1 MPQRCHK
8 WNSIQYLQLVLVL
21 MSSSAVWAD
30 CTDVPQS
37 EATCIPINLY
47 YETDPSGI
55 GDYARFT
62 GTWFTGDSI
71 NHPTLADN
79 SLHGPIR
86 WSIDG
91 IFFAESGIAGTN
103 RAFRTFLLLDD
114 FETKLADAGIVLT
127 ADSQVFAEYIGE
139 ESYSGQ
145 DSLCGQPGHAVCKVA
160 FQGAAAFSDLQ
171 PRRVVYQAWDT
182 TISTDKNTV
191 PFAESFTITTRWD
204 LPGEFEQLGIKGR
217 FYLFERDNML
227 GTVPVVIG
235 TRHRYTVA
243 TSTLAPGNYSFDA
256 MYVGTEGKLNVVG
269 SDSVT
274 VTPPKQS
281 IRLAVIP
288 GNPVTRAGAQG
299 APQVC
304 ARGAGDTLPA
314 ELSGAAVLVDIYVL
328 YLDGAADIPATS
340 QTISLAADGCAAI
353 ATVGLAP
360 GRYSIDAKLVES
372 DALLRATAG
381 GPLTI
386 VNEDPN
392 TDVAFQAEPG
402 AGTQPIGLTLIA
414 PRVAA
419 TEAATAAN
427 GSYIAVRPGIV
438 FQAEFVDA
446 AAAINPGGLIQ
457 LFINGQFT
465 SHQFLVP
472 GGAAYVT
479 FPSLELADGEYLAVL
494 AYSGDTTY
502 APQTGAAVSLEVT
515 ADSVTMP
522 RSQDGLEQPVAI
534 LKDAFD
540 LELSIDVSNII
551 DGEPFA
557 LTGRLLSRDPD
568 LPKGV
573 PAGTLVFLNG
583 ENEIGRAAIA
593 GYSAAILLP
602 DGLPPGAHDLRVE
615 FRK

>member
-1 MPQRCHK
+1 MPQICHR
-8 WNSIQYLQLVLVL
+8 WNLAQYLQLVLVL
-21 MSSSAVWAD
+21 LSSSAVWAD
-30 CTDVPQS
+30 CADVPPS
-37 EATCIPINLY
+37 EATCVPITLY

-55 GDYARFT
+55 GNYSRFT
-62 GTWFTGDSI
+62 GTWSTGDGI
-71 NHPTLADN
+71 MHPTLVDN
-79 SLHGPIR
+79 ILHGPVR

-91 IFFAESGIAGTN
+91 IVFAESGITGSN
-103 RAFRTFLLLDD
+103 RSFKTFLLLDD
-114 FETKLADAGIVLT
+114 FDTKLADAGIVLT

-139 ESYSGQ
+139 ESYSGV
-145 DSLCGQPGHAVCKVA
+145 DSLCGQPGRAVCKIA
-160 FQGAAAFSDLQ
+160 FHGDAAFSDLQ
-171 PRRVVYQAWDT
+171 PRRVVYPAWDT
-182 TISTDKNTV
+182 TISTDKDTV
-191 PFAESFTITTRWD
+191 RFAESFTITTSWE
-204 LPGEFEQLGIKGR
+204 LPGEFEQGGIEGR
-217 FYLFERDNML
+217 FYLFERDNNL

-235 TRHRYTVA
+235 IRQRHSVA
-243 TSTLAPGNYSFDA
+243 TSTLAPGDYSFDA

-281 IRLAVIP
+281 IRLAVSP

-299 APQVC
+299 GPQVC

-314 ELSGAAVLVDIYVL
+314 ELSGAEVLVDIYVL
-328 YLDGAADIPATS
+328 SLDGAADIPATS
-340 QTISLAADGCAAI
+340 QAISLAADGCAAI

-372 DALLRATAG
+372 DTLLRATAG

-386 VNEDPN
+386 VHDDSD
-392 TDVAFQAEPG
+392 TDVVFQAEPD
-402 AGTQPIGLTLIA
+402 AGTQPVSLTLIA

-419 TEAATAAN
+419 AKGATVDDE
-427 GSYIAVRPGIV
+427 SYVAIRSGIV
-438 FQAEFVDA
+438 LQAEFGGA
-446 AAAINPGGLIQ
+446 AAADNPGGVVQ

-465 SHQFLVP
+465 SHQFLVA
-472 GGAAYVT
+472 GGATYVT
-479 FPSLELADGEYLAVL
+479 FPALELAHGDYLAVL

-502 APQTGAAVSLEVT
+502 APQTGAAVSLEIT
-515 ADSVTMP
+515 ADSITVP

-540 LELSIDVSNII
+540 LELSIDVNNVI
-551 DGEPFA
+551 DGEPVA

-568 LPKGV
+568 VPKGV
-573 PAGTLVFLNG
+573 PAGTLVFLDG